1 MIYLDLFVKVDQFL
15 METMWFLTTSHI
27 VRILFR
33 DQFTIT
39 FVFIPE
45 HFFGALDIWSLK
57 CMCAH
62 DLSWLVCEGGSI
74 PYGNDVIFDD
84 QPHSKNIIQRSIY
97 DNICVYTWTFLW
109 CFRHL
114 VIQIYVC
121 TWFNLTYFRR
131 WINSLWKRCNNRI
144 WTQATQ

>member
-45 HFFGALDIWSLK
+45 HFFGALDIWSFK
-57 CMCAH
+57 YMCVH
-62 DLSWLVCEGGSI
+62 DLTWLISEGGSI
-74 PYGNDVIFDD
+74 PYGNGGITGSGRKR
-84 QPHSKNIIQRSIY
+84 PSKNII
-97 DNICVYTWTFLW
+97 
-109 CFRHL
+109 
-114 VIQIYVC
+114 
-121 TWFNLTYFRR
+121 
-131 WINSLWKRCNNRI
+131 
-144 WTQATQ
+144 